1 MSAHAYIG
9 LATKLNNSKNY
20 LTQFLLVRL
29 HHEDILTYI
38 CLTIN
43 LLITIL
49 SICNQDLFISVA
61 KVYIKKQKTN
71 YLRRFFLGIMD
82 FYSYR
87 NTLTYTFGF
96 YFH

>member
-1 MSAHAYIG
+1 M
-9 LATKLNNSKNY
+9 
-20 LTQFLLVRL
+20 
-29 HHEDILTYI
+29 
-38 CLTIN
+38 TIN

-82 FYSYR
+82 FYGYGS
-87 NTLTYTFGF
+87 TLIYTFGL